1 MSSHFPHSP
10 WRVTA
15 GDETA
20 TRLVAECFAA
30 TSEAGDLITLSGD
43 LGAGKSTF
51 ARFFIR
57 ALLED
62 DDAEVP
68 SPTFTLVQHYETP
81 RFEVRHF
88 DLYRLSGA
96 DELDELDF
104 DDPGDVLVRLVEWPD
119 RGEGLMGP
127 DRFDIHLEE
136 SGEGDCC
143 RIITVQGHG
152 GASDR
157 VARIARMHGFLSG
170 LFDAA
175 TSGAVRVAHLQGDAS
190 SRSYARVT
198 FSQTPVRI
206 EGFGSMEHAS
216 ALVMDMPR
224 MGDGPVIRDGKT
236 YSEIAHLAEDAVPF
250 VVISE
255 ALQDA
260 DLAAPQIFAF
270 DEAAGLA
277 LIEDFGDLTF
287 SAALAQGVAQDMLWH
302 AAVDVLVHLHRAP
315 PPETIS
321 VARFGGLE
329 HRMPRYDAE
338 VLAAE
343 VDLFCTWYWPY
354 CTGAAMEDDARA
366 AFHEIWRGLIDTVA
380 WQANAVSRQ
389 HWVLRDFHSPN
400 LIWRPDR
407 DGLQRVGLIDF
418 QDAQIGHAAYDLM
431 SLAEDARLDVDK
443 ALRDELI
450 ARYCTAVFGD
460 AAGEAA
466 RDFRR
471 AAAILGAQRNT
482 KILGIFARL
491 ALRDGKPRYLDHLP
505 RIQRYLGW
513 DLAHEDLTVL
523 NGWFEQAAL
532 ELPSFPPELERIMR
546 HGQ

>member
-1 MSSHFPHSP
+1 MTRRFPYSP
-10 WRVTA
+10 WRLTA
-15 GDETA
+15 GDEAA
-20 TRLVAECFAA
+20 TRLVAECFATKA
-30 TSEAGDLITLSGD
+30 VAGDLITLSGD

-57 ALLED
+57 ALLGD

-68 SPTFTLVQHYETP
+68 SPTFTLVQHYETA

-104 DDPGDVLVRLVEWPD
+104 EDTGDALVRLVEWPD
-119 RGEGLMGP
+119 RGEGVMGP
-127 DRFDIHLEE
+127 DRFDVHLEE
-136 SGEGDCC
+136 TEEGDCC

-152 GASDR
+152 RAGER
-157 VARIARMHGFLSG
+157 VARIAQMHGFLNG
-170 LFDAA
+170 LVDAA
-175 TSGAVRVAHLQGDAS
+175 TSGGMRVAHLQGDAS
-190 SRSYARVT
+190 SRSYARVM
-198 FSQTPVRI
+198 FAEAPVQI
-206 EGFGSMEHAS
+206 KGFGCMAHDR

-224 MGDGPVIRDGKT
+224 MGDGPIIRDGKT

-255 ALQDA
+255 AVQEA
-260 DLAAPQIFAF
+260 GLAAPQIFAF
-270 DEAAGLA
+270 DDGAGLA

-287 SAALAQGVAQDMLWH
+287 SAALADGVAQETLWH

-354 CTGAAMEDDARA
+354 LTGAAMAEDARA

-380 WQANAVSRQ
+380 WQAHATGRQ

-443 ALRDELI
+443 ALRDALI

-460 AAGEAA
+460 PASEAA
-466 RDFRR
+466 RDFQR
-471 AAAILGAQRNT
+471 AAAVLGAQRNT

-491 ALRDGKPRYLDHLP
+491 AHRDGKPRYLDHLP

-513 DLAHEDLTVL
+513 DLAHADLAAL
-523 NGWFEQAAL
+523 RDWFERAAPKL
-532 ELPSFPPELERIMR
+532 QFPSSSRA
-546 HGQ
+546 